1 MLLSRTQENFK
12 EYELLL
18 LEEEGDGEEDHGYEW
33 DEEEMVRT

>member
-18 LEEEGDGEEDHGYEW
+18 LEEGDGEEDHGYEW